1 MRPRELV
8 NCDPSS
14 CLMFFKI
21 CRSSTADED
30 AHRGSDRRA
39 MPSLRNAF
47 QNQGRKDPKAGNAR
61 PQNASSVATGTNKAG
76 KGRGIH
82 SGRTGARKDFLK
94 LTTQGLGTEDFY
106 SNPESLPSLEA
117 AYQNFKQAYPRFK
130 ETSAVDVLRE
140 HEYEHLREGE
150 HVCFDYSGFG
160 LFSHRQQVFHRESSS
175 FNLAYISANLPTHA
189 LYGTAEEGTVEA
201 YIRRRIMNYMNLS
214 DSDYSMVFTASRGT
228 AYKLLAESY
237 PFNVNNRLLTVYDY
251 ESDAVSWMVGTAKE
265 KGAKIM
271 NASFKWPNL
280 KIAAPD
286 LKYKLQDKKKKKDQ
300 TAKGLFVFPVQS
312 RVTGAKYSYQ
322 WMSQAQANK
331 WHVLLDASA
340 LAPKD
345 MDSLALSLF
354 RPEFIVTSFYKV
366 FGADPT
372 GFGCLF
378 IKNSIIQGLHNS
390 DRARGVGMV
399 RIIPS
404 GVSNAS
410 LPRDEGQQGDQ
421 ERLPDIHEADAEEY
435 LDAPDYVDPVS
446 AFSGPITQFYVESVR
461 EKAVLE
467 RITASGRDMN
477 IAGFDDSSGRISLPS
492 ENEEEW
498 DDRGSIHGEG
508 HSGRIH
514 GGHEDFVSQD
524 ADFSGRESG
533 SGEIEEEP
541 SEPIFPLNRRE
552 PKLGGGVSKES
563 EDHSS
568 LDEEDF
574 SFKVVRDPNA
584 EIMDDDDR
592 VLGTHDESLSSIGD
606 NNRFLSRIQE
616 EETDECDDVSPP
628 HEGDSPEGVRK
639 STGGNGSHSI
649 GSPLFHS
656 PSESPDSFEDRLG
669 HNSQMDQNQEV
680 VLNENKGKAANEV
693 AVRSEADKLESNIM
707 FRDDRDFALREGRDV
722 DSFFEEDQILP
733 AEPEDSNGGHYLGS
747 SGANGRRLQSWS
759 PGEGSSQWE
768 AQYAMSEEGSPM
780 YLDDDNGNIGQ
791 STDDMLDE
799 EGLVVCNGLDH
810 ADSQGLN
817 KTNLRLRFLINW
829 LINALLKLRH
839 PAQIDTQGTN
849 LVHIYGPEVH
859 FDRGHAMAFNLF
871 DWNGVPVRAELVQ
884 RLADRNNISLGLG
897 TLCNI
902 VYPEG
907 STDLAGLWFNKA
919 AEGGNNEGKADPPR
933 ASNASKYDR
942 PSEIPV
948 VTAALGFVSTFEDV
962 YRLWAFVAKFL
973 DADFVKREEWLYH
986 SLNQEIHVL

>member
-1 MRPRELV
+1 MINHDGRFRLSG
-8 NCDPSS
+8 SS
-14 CLMFFKI
+14 CLMFFKV
-21 CRSSTADED
+21 CRSSTADDD
-30 AHRGSDRRA
+30 AHRGSDKRI
-39 MPSLRNAF
+39 MPSLRNPF
-47 QNQGRKDPKAGNAR
+47 QNQARKDSKAVNAA
-61 PQNASSVATGTNKAG
+61 PQSKNASSAG
-76 KGRGIH
+76 ANVTKKTSKKVTTHIGRI
-82 SGRTGARKDFLK
+82 GARKDFLK
-94 LTTQGLGTEDFY
+94 VTTQGLGSEGFY
-106 SNPESLPSLEA
+106 SNPESLPSLET
-117 AYQNFKQAYPRFK
+117 AYKNFKQVYPRFS
-130 ETSAVDVLRE
+130 ETVAVDRLRE
-140 HEYEHLREGE
+140 REYGHLAEGE

-160 LFSHRQQVFHRESSS
+160 LFSHWQQVFQRGSSS

-189 LYGTAEEGTVEA
+189 LYGTAEEGTVES
-201 YIRRRIMNYMNLS
+201 YIRTRIMNYMNLS
-214 DSDYSMVFTASRGT
+214 DSDYSMVFTASRVT

-237 PFNVNNRLLTVYDY
+237 PFHLNNRLLTVYDY
-251 ESDAVSWMVGTAKE
+251 ESDAVSCMAETAKE

-280 KIAAPD
+280 KVSAAD

-331 WHVLLDASA
+331 WQVLLDASA

-378 IKNSIIQGLHNS
+378 IKNSVIQDLHNS

-404 GVSNAS
+404 AVSNVS
-410 LPRDEGQQGDQ
+410 LARGEGQQGDP
-421 ERLPDIHEADAEEY
+421 ERLPDIYEADTEQY
-435 LDAPDYVDPVS
+435 LDASDYVDPVS
-446 AFSGPITQFYVESVR
+446 AFSGPISQSYVNSVR
-461 EKAVLE
+461 EKAILK

-477 IAGFDDSSGRISLPS
+477 IAGFDDASARSSLPF

-498 DDRGSIHGEG
+498 DDRLHGES
-508 HSGRIH
+508 HSGAWSVRND
-514 GGHEDFVSQD
+514 EDFVTRGVLP
-524 ADFSGRESG
+524 GRDPG

-541 SEPIFPLNRRE
+541 SEPIFPLTRRDH
-552 PKLGGGVSKES
+552 KSGRQFASISKES
-563 EDHSS
+563 DALSSQGVECSSNSDRNLHEATTED
-568 LDEEDF
+568 DG
-574 SFKVVRDPNA
+574 
-584 EIMDDDDR
+584 R
-592 VLGTHDESLSSIGD
+592 VLKKLDVVLSSRSD

-616 EETDECDDVSPP
+616 EEPDESVFVSQP
-628 HEGDSPEGVRK
+628 HAEDSTEALRHRTVLHENEGNRVG
-639 STGGNGSHSI
+639 
-649 GSPLFHS
+649 
-656 PSESPDSFEDRLG
+656 
-669 HNSQMDQNQEV
+669 
-680 VLNENKGKAANEV
+680 A
-693 AVRSEADKLESNIM
+693 RSEADKLESSIM
-707 FRDDRDFALREGRDV
+707 SRDNHDYVLREGRDV
-722 DSFFEEDQILP
+722 DSFFEEVRIRS
-733 AEPEDSNGGHYLGS
+733 AELEDLNGLDYYLS
-747 SGANGRRLQSWS
+747 SGGANGRRLQSWS

-780 YLDDDNGNIGQ
+780 YFNDDIGNMG
-791 STDDMLDE
+791 SRNDEMLDE
-799 EGLVVCNGLDH
+799 AGPVICSGLDH

-817 KTNLRLRFLINW
+817 RTNLRLRFLINW

-839 PAQIDTQGTN
+839 PSQMDTQGTN

-859 FDRGHAMAFNLF
+859 FDRGQAVAFNLF
-871 DWNGVPVRAELVQ
+871 DWNGVPVKAELVQ

-907 STDLAGLWFNKA
+907 STDLAGLWLNKPVESGSNNA
-919 AEGGNNEGKADPPR
+919 AGKADPPR
-933 ASNASKYDR
+933 VSNASKHDR

-986 SLNQEIHVL
+986 SINQEIHVI